1 MNNQLKHITTME
13 KKYRLLEDDT
23 VLVDG
28 RTLYRIEA
36 LRDFADV
43 KKGDKGGYVENEKN
57 LSHEGDCWVYNSAKV
72 YDNARVYDNAKV
84 YDDAVVR
91 GSAKV
96 FRRAMVCDNALV
108 YDKALVYG
116 KVIIRDNAKVYGR
129 TILCNYAVVEGS
141 AEVYGRAGVY
151 GNAVICGDAEVSK
164 DADYYVLKNI
174 WSSGRYFTYTRSNKM
189 WTVGCFH
196 GTGEELIRKAYQ
208 DSKVSGREYERIVRY
223 VEEMYNDLEK
233 DRRKNKKL

>member
-1 MNNQLKHITTME
+1 MK
-13 KKYRLLEDDT
+13 KKYKLLKDDT
-23 VLVDG
+23 TIVDG

-43 KKGDKGGYVENEKN
+43 KKGDKGGYVESEKN

-96 FRRAMVCDNALV
+96 FRRAMVRDNAMI
-108 YDKALVYG
+108 YDKAVVFG
-116 KVIIRDNAKVYGR
+116 KVIIHDNAKVYER
-129 TILCNYAVVEGS
+129 AVLCNYAVVGGS

-164 DADYYVLKNI
+164 DADYYVSKNI

-196 GTGEELIRKAYQ
+196 GTGEELIRKACK
-208 DSKVSGREYERIVRY
+208 DGAVSGREYERIVRY
-223 VEEMYNDLEK
+223 VEAMYADLEK
-233 DRRKNKKL
+233 DKSKD